1 MGNKDWVGPGYLNTD
16 YDAYAPGAR
25 KMYFEQMR
33 DKLVTKG
40 FDAWWMDATEPDIH
54 SNLPIA
60 ERTETMGPTAFGPAA
75 PLFNSYP
82 LVHAEGSAAETG
94 RACGR
99 EQGGPSG

>member
-54 SNLPIA
+54 SNLSID
-60 ERTETMGPTAFGPAA
+60 ERIETMGPTAFGPAA
-75 PLFNSYP
+75 HLRSEERR
-82 LVHAEGSAAETG
+82 VGKEWVSTG
-94 RACGR
+94 RS
-99 EQGGPSG
+99 GGSP